1 MAKLLTP
8 KQLNFKMVEYGNSNF
23 VKSEKKRNPPPVV
36 FGIAFGEVSYLDYE
50 PDTKLKVSQDDLLVF
65 FRQMAVMLKSGVALS
80 QALELLAENMNNKKF
95 GANIFE
101 ISKRLGSG
109 EELSSSLNNYP
120 RIFSPIMVGLIE
132 AGEAG
137 GILSGV
143 LERLAALIEAQN
155 KIKGQITGALI
166 YPIAILVLAISV
178 SLGLLIF
185 IVPKFETMF
194 SSMGADLPGLTAF
207 MLSLSR
213 LVTTW
218 TFAIG
223 APFVLFIGAYFL
235 NISYSTPSGRLFF
248 DKLIFKVPLF
258 GNLIL
263 KSEIAQFSDTLSTLI
278 NSGISIVE
286 EMERCIKA
294 SNNEVIRLSLRR
306 SISLVTQGQELSNS
320 LETAKIIPKLLISMI
335 RIGEE
340 TGALSFMLENIANFY
355 KREVEE
361 AVTILTKAMEPM
373 VIFVVA
379 AIVGTIVVSLYLP
392 MFDLIKTMGGS

>member
-1 MAKLLTP
+1 
-8 KQLNFKMVEYGNSNF
+8 MVEYGNSNF
-23 VKSEKKRNPPPVV
+23 VKSEKKRNPPPVL
-36 FGIAFGEVSYLDYE
+36 FGIEFGEVSYLDYE

-80 QALELLAENMNNKKF
+80 QALELLAENMSNKKF

-109 EELSSSLNNYP
+109 EELSSSLENYP

-143 LERLAALIEAQN
+143 LERLALLIEAQN

-166 YPIAILVLAISV
+166 YPVAILILAVSV
-178 SLGLLIF
+178 SLALLIF

-207 MLSLSR
+207 MLGLSR

-223 APFVLFIGAYFL
+223 APFVLFLVAYFF

-248 DKLIFKVPLF
+248 DKLIFKIPLF

-263 KSEIAQFSDTLSTLI
+263 KSEISQFSDTFSTLI

-286 EMERCIKA
+286 SMERCIKA
-294 SNNEVIRLSLRR
+294 SNNELIRLSLRR
-306 SISLVTQGQELSNS
+306 SISLVTQGQELSTS
-320 LETAKIIPKLLISMI
+320 LETAKVIPKLLISMI

-373 VIFVVA
+373 VIAVVA
-379 AIVGTIVVSLYLP
+379 AIVGTIVISLYLP
-392 MFDLIKTMGGS
+392 MFDLIKTMGS